1 MDKINFEDLS
11 HEIKDIFYNYIKV
24 KGYTATKDE
33 KLSEEF
39 LMNYFKNIDYFK
51 ENTDK
56 YGLYNIEDDSL
67 DRKVS
72 WTMVKGEGS
81 DTVVLI
87 HHNDIVDIEDYKN
100 LKPYAFNPEELEKEL
115 FKYKDNLSDES
126 KNDLESK
133 KYIFGKGTADM
144 KAGGAIQFAL
154 IKKYSSIKNLK
165 GNIILLSVPDEEN
178 LSSGMRGA
186 VLLLDELRQKY
197 NLKYKLMINSEP
209 HQRLDENIGVIS
221 EGSVGKM
228 MPFVY
233 IRGSMSH
240 AGKVF
245 EGFNPTNLMSEIV
258 RRTEL
263 NIELSDFINGESA
276 PPPTWLYLKDRKYHY
291 DVSMPLSI
299 GGCFSVL
306 TLNKEPKELVEDI
319 RKVCVDSFNNIIDE
333 MNKRYKVFREK
344 TGKDFNTL
352 PWKSK
357 VVTFDELYD
366 EAYENYKEEFT
377 EDYNKEFENIK
388 QKVINNEINMIEGN
402 LKLVDIIFE
411 YINDLSPKV
420 VIGLSPP
427 YYPNVSNIY
436 FNNLDERIKNISND
450 IMKYAN
456 DEFNQQ
462 YTKEYFYTGISDLSY
477 SSIKKSKC
485 IKKSLTKNMP
495 FYGELYSIPLEEIEQ
510 NSMPCINIGP
520 WGKDFHKL
528 TERVLKEDLFDRT
541 PKLLNHTIS
550 IVLDW

>member
-1 MDKINFEDLS
+1 MSKINFENLS
-11 HEIKDIFYNYIKV
+11 HEIKDIFYDYIKI
-24 KGYTATKDE
+24 KGYTSTKDE
-33 KLSEEF
+33 KLTEEF
-39 LMNYFKNIDYFK
+39 LINFFESIDYFQK
-51 ENTDK
+51 NPDK
-56 YGLYNIEDDSL
+56 YGLYNIEGDSL
-67 DRKVS
+67 KRKVS
-72 WTMVKGEGS
+72 WAMVKGEGS

-87 HHNDIVDIEDYKN
+87 HHNDIVGIEDYKN
-100 LKPYAFNPEELEKEL
+100 FKPYAFNPEQLEKEL
-115 FKYKDNLSDES
+115 FKYKDSLSDES
-126 KNDLESK
+126 KIDLESK

-144 KAGGAIQFAL
+144 KAGGAIQLSL
-154 IKKYSSIKNLK
+154 IKEYSSLKNSK

-178 LSSGMRGA
+178 LSSGMRAA

-209 HQRLDENIGVIS
+209 HQRLDENIGIIS

-276 PPPTWLYLKDRKYHY
+276 PPPTWLYLKDRKYDY

-306 TLNKEPKELVEDI
+306 TLNKEPQDLMEDI
-319 RKVCVDSFNNIIDE
+319 RKICVNSFNNVINE
-333 MNKRYKVFREK
+333 MNKRYKIFREK
-344 TGKDFNTL
+344 TDKEYKKL
-352 PWKSK
+352 PWKTK
-357 VVTFDELYD
+357 VVTFDELYN
-366 EAYENYKEEFT
+366 EAYKNYKEEFT
-377 EDYNKEFENIK
+377 KNYNKEFENIK

-402 LKLVDIIFE
+402 LELVDTIFQ
-411 YINDLSPKV
+411 YINELSPKV

-436 FNNLDERIKNISND
+436 FANIDEKIKNISNE
-450 IMKYAN
+450 IKKYVR

-462 YTKEYFYTGISDLSY
+462 YTREYFYTGISDLSY
-477 SSIKKSKC
+477 SSIKESKS
-485 IKKSLTKNMP
+485 IMISLAKNMP
-495 FYGELYSIPLEEIEQ
+495 FYNEIYSIPVEKIEQ

-520 WGKDFHKL
+520 LGKDFHKL
-528 TERVLKEDLFDRT
+528 TERVLKEDLFYRT
-541 PKLLNHTIS
+541 PRISNHAIS